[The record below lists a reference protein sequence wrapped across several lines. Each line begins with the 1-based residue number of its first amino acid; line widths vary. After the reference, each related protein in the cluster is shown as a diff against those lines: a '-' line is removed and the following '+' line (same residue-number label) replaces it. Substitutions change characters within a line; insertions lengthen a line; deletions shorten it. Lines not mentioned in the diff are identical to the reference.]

1 MGVRET
7 RMGKALVGRRDK
19 VFLMTKACPHG
30 RDARTAMRQ
39 PEESLHRLKT
49 DYLDLWQLHEVIF
62 DDAPAKYGK
71 RCRTRDVYWTSGPCA
86 PSATDR
92 SGGSMRFARLASAA
106 FLLTTLSTSAAA
118 QDGASVVA
126 AASKAMAADTLT
138 SITYSGTARSGAF
151 GQSKDIGE
159 PMGPVNVTQIT
170 QYTRTLNLGTAPDP
184 SALVSRATGPTQP
197 PTVSGV
203 PPPPPGVFNQNITG
217 AQAGAN
223 WTQALNVWTTPW
235 GFLKGAAAN
244 NATVRT
250 QGGQH
255 VISFTPA
262 NYKSPSGQT
271 YTVRGYI
278 NARNLVTKVETRVDH
293 PVAGDMP
300 VELEY
305 SNYQNMNGVQV
316 PARIVLRQAGMQTF
330 DALITS
336 ATPNPGNLA
345 ELLTVPP
352 PAGGTPAGPPAA
364 PPAPAGPPP
373 VEQIGDGVFKIG
385 GNYTSVAVDMG
396 EHILVVESG
405 QNDARGVAVMAAAKQ
420 AIPNKPIRFVVNSH
434 PHFDHA
440 GGLGAA
446 VAEGAT
452 ILTHRNNEPV
462 LERLL
467 SGPRTLTGDSLSKVT
482 TRRSDVVRAVGN
494 RDIRKGTNGKLVEL
508 HHVPN
513 EHSNGMLAIY
523 LPAEKVLW
531 TADITVVN
539 PNPAQLGVL
548 KSAVAAIDRLKL
560 DYNTWLPAHP
570 PNPDRP
576 LTKADVI
583 AAVGA
588 GSK

>member
-1 MGVRET
+1 
-7 RMGKALVGRRDK
+7 
-19 VFLMTKACPHG
+19 
-30 RDARTAMRQ
+30 MRI
-39 PEESLHRLKT
+39 
-49 DYLDLWQLHEVIF
+49 V
-62 DDAPAKYGK
+62 
-71 RCRTRDVYWTSGPCA
+71 
-86 PSATDR
+86 
-92 SGGSMRFARLASAA
+92 RLASAA

-118 QDGASVVA
+118 QEAASVVA

-138 SITYSGTARSGAF
+138 SITYSGTARNGAF

-170 QYTRTLNLGTAPDP
+170 QYTRTINLGQATDP

-197 PTVSGV
+197 PTVPGA
-203 PPPPPGVFNQNITG
+203 PPPAPGVFNQNITG
-217 AQAGAN
+217 AQAGTN
-223 WTQALNVWTTPW
+223 WTQALNIWTTPW
-235 GFLKGAAAN
+235 GFLKGAVAN
-244 NATVRT
+244 NATVRR
-250 QGGQH
+250 QGGQQI
-255 VISFTPA
+255 VSFIPA

-271 YTVRGYI
+271 YTVTGYI
-278 NARNLVTKVETRVDH
+278 NAQNLVTKVETRVDH
-293 PVAGDMP
+293 AVVGDLP

-316 PARIVLRQAGMQTF
+316 PARIVQRQAGMPTF
-330 DALITS
+330 DASITS

-345 ELLTVPP
+345 QLLTVPP
-352 PAGGTPAGPPAA
+352 PAGGTPAAAPAA
-364 PPAPAGPPP
+364 PPAPTGAPP
-373 VEQIGDGVFKIG
+373 VEKIGDGVFRIG

-396 EHILVVESG
+396 DHILVIESG

-446 VAEGAT
+446 VAEGTT

-467 SGPRTLTGDSLSKVT
+467 SGPRTLIGDSLAKVT
-482 TRRSDVVRAVGN
+482 TRRTDVVRAVGD
-494 RDIRKGTNGKLVEL
+494 RDVRKGTNGKVVEL

-513 EHSNGMLAIY
+513 EHSNGLLMVY

-539 PNPAQLGVL
+539 PTPAQLGVL

-560 DYNTWLPAHP
+560 DYSTWLPAHP

-576 LTKADVI
+576 LTKADVM